1 MRCKNLLGSSLIIL
15 LLASGCHRSGKEKQ
29 SAPEEHTHGGVVQT
43 VWTASTEA
51 FVEYPPL
58 VAGQE
63 AAFAIHITNLHTF
76 RPVEQGR
83 LTCELY
89 AGGEVAARATLLGP
103 NRPGIFEV
111 RLTPPHAGDYAL
123 HFRLAARQ
131 AADTIVVDNIT
142 VHADAETAHLEV
154 EAVEAQEQTISF
166 LKEQQWELDFRSDP
180 AQKRALSP
188 SVFAVGEILPQ
199 VNRHAQVTSA
209 VNGIILPEY
218 NRTLPEPGQLSR
230 KGEVLVVISPH
241 ANSGNHAQKLRSDYL
256 LARANYERARE
267 LHQQRL
273 ISEAEF
279 QAIQLNYQSL
289 RAGFEILEQQSAT
302 TLADVE
308 NGTAVMNFQLKSPI
322 DGVIQ
327 NVHFHL
333 GKTVEAGDPLYTITD
348 TRRVLLLARVALAH
362 AGKLADIRDASFRV
376 EGYHQ
381 ELGVGER
388 GGKLISVGSL
398 VDGVSRTIPVLF
410 EVGNSDRLLKIGM
423 RAEVNL
429 KGEARLET
437 VAIPASA
444 ILDEDGSPI
453 AFVQIGGETF
463 VRRRLKTG
471 IVDRGIVQIIAGID
485 EGERVVTSEAY
496 QVKLASMST
505 AVPTG
510 HGHEH

>member
-1 MRCKNLLGSSLIIL
+1 MRCKNLPGSSLLIL
-15 LLASGCHRSGKEKQ
+15 LLAGGCQWSGKQEQ
-29 SAPEEHTHGGVVQT
+29 SAAEAHTHGGIVQT
-43 VWTASTEA
+43 VWTATTEA

-63 AAFAIHITNLHTF
+63 AAFAIHLTNLHTF
-76 RPVEQGR
+76 RPVEHGR

-89 AGGEVAARATLLGP
+89 RDGEIAARATLLGP

-111 RLTPPHAGDYAL
+111 RLTPADPGDYAL
-123 HFRLAARQ
+123 RLRLAARQ
-131 AADTIVVDNIT
+131 STDTIVVDNIT
-142 VHADAETAHLEV
+142 AYADAETAHLELG
-154 EAVEAQEQTISF
+154 APAAPEQTITF
-166 LKEQQWELDFRSDP
+166 LKEQQWELDFRSEP

-188 SVFAVGEILPQ
+188 SIFTVGEILPQ

-209 VNGIILPEY
+209 VNGIILPEF
-218 NRTLPEPGQLSR
+218 NRTLPEPGQHSR

-241 ANSGNHAQKLRSDYL
+241 ANSGNHVQKLRGDYL
-256 LARANYERARE
+256 LAKANYERARE

-273 ISEAEF
+273 LSEAEF

-308 NGTAVMNFQLKSPI
+308 NGAAVMNFQLKSPI
-322 DGVIQ
+322 EGVIQ
-327 NVHFHL
+327 NIHFHL

-362 AGKLADIRDASFRV
+362 AGKLQSIRDASFRV
-376 EGYHQ
+376 EGYMT
-381 ELGVGER
+381 ELGVSER
-388 GGKLISVGSL
+388 GGRLVSVGSL
-398 VDGVSRTIPVLF
+398 VDEVSRTIPVLF

-423 RAEVNL
+423 RAEVL
-429 KGEARLET
+429 LRGEEQHQG
-437 VAIPASA
+437 VAIPVGAV
-444 ILDEDGSPI
+444 LDEDGSPI

-471 IVDRGIVQIIAGID
+471 IVDRGFVQIIAGID
-485 EGERVVTSEAY
+485 EGERVVTHEAY